1 MGILIL
7 LAILA
12 FITWN
17 VFVQVVARQQATI
30 STSDDV
36 VSARRTV
43 SAVFGPTWTRVE
55 GNGDDNFRQKL
66 RMRAPVLSVS
76 YEPNGAGG
84 SEVDIWCSHF
94 KKRYGCMEHAQL
106 MWRKKRAV
114 ARSLTQAQPALP
126 QASNHQVTGDR
137 AQQVAGE
144 QASMQPEV
152 GFSSVHNALSGRSP
166 RYESPTGGATYMTD
180 SRYLSPAETAE
191 YQRVLA
197 DNLTGEEQ
205 AAVRERDPQAHKA
218 WLQTQL
224 RHVPMPS
231 EQKPD
236 INGFREGDR
245 FRLVQPF
252 NGDTVSYEPG
262 RTGTFLITNT
272 APAQIRL
279 AREEGFYEIFIDG
292 PDGRLI
298 LGVRN
303 GDVERIPGHANVLY
317 SDDGES
323 FQIVRN

>member
-1 MGILIL
+1 MSILIV

-17 VFVQVVARQQATI
+17 VFVQVSARQQTTI
-30 STSDDV
+30 SISGDV
-36 VSARRTV
+36 ASARR
-43 SAVFGPTWTRVE
+43 AVYAAFSPTWALVE
-55 GNGDDNFRQKL
+55 GKGEDNFRPKL

-76 YEPNGAGG
+76 YEPNEAGG

-106 MWRKKRAV
+106 AWRKKHAV

-126 QASNHQVTGDR
+126 QASNQQVTGNR
-137 AQQVAGE
+137 GQQVAGE

-152 GFSSVHNALSGRSP
+152 GSSSVHNALSGRSTGH
-166 RYESPTGGATYMTD
+166 ESPTSGATHMTG
-180 SRYLSPAETAE
+180 SRYSSPAEVAE
-191 YQRVLA
+191 YQRVRA

-205 AAVRERDPQAHKA
+205 AAMRERDPQEYKA

-224 RHVPMPS
+224 RHVPMSS

-245 FRLVQPF
+245 FQLVQPF

-272 APAQIRL
+272 APAQIRI
-279 AREEGFYEIFIDG
+279 ARGGFYEIFIDG
-292 PDGRLI
+292 PDGQLI
-298 LGVRN
+298 LVMN